1 MTEIS
6 NITETETITEDQETI
21 DPVQVIYKGQ
31 CTSLSGLSE
40 LEFEIGQHGEDDS
53 LFMRLSGNTGAGLYC
68 PNWVSATEIQDIVL
82 GATQMTSTSLKPL
95 FEGTSINS
103 AGFLLACLRELGLVR
118 VSATNS
124 RHHEHAPGSTLAQ
137 LVPGGKAGSNTPKSR
152 RKGGG

>member
-1 MTEIS
+1 MSEIETEI
-6 NITETETITEDQETI
+6 ITEDQEAI
-21 DPVQVIYKGQ
+21 DPIVVINKGQ

-40 LEFEIGQHGEDDS
+40 LEYEIGQHSEDDS

-68 PNWVSATEIQDIVL
+68 PNWVSAKDIQDIVL

-103 AGFLLACLRELGLVR
+103 AGFLLAALRELGLVR

-124 RHHEHAPGSTLAQ
+124 RHHEHTPGSTFAQ
-137 LVPGGKAGSNTPKSR
+137 VVMGGKADSNTPKSR